1 MKYFLQKQNKYY
13 THIYI
18 FKDHVVLFLTAPAM
32 TMNGALG
39 GSNIGTHQQYLE
51 LSVMVHWRVKYWKER
66 TRNIQY
72 RMKKFLNI
80 HIFSIHTFISYHILC
95 IFSKHVRG
103 GLCSVG
109 AIRHKGC
116 KNQKKVYS
124 KMWCKIFMTF
134 LKLFKTLQSY

>member
-1 MKYFLQKQNKYY
+1 MHILYGIIAVDEIFFAVANQIL
-13 THIYI
+13 HIYI

-72 RMKKFLNI
+72 RLKYSSNI
-80 HIFSIHTFISYHILC
+80 HVKYSHFPSFSFCQKIKEGIVY
-95 IFSKHVRG
+95 
-103 GLCSVG
+103 GLLG
-109 AIRHKGC
+109 TRTARIRK
-116 KNQKKVYS
+116 S
-124 KMWCKIFMTF
+124 F
-134 LKLFKTLQSY
+134 